1 MMNTPKISILVPVY
15 NVEKYLQRC
24 VDSVLAQDFT
34 NWEMILVDDG
44 SPDRCPQM
52 CDAFTAKDTR
62 IKVIHQENRGAHA
75 ARKASLNMPKG
86 IFGVLDQMII
96 SYLSLKF
103 IICKA
108 IEK

>member
-62 IKVIHQENRGAHA
+62 IKVIRSGRAH
-75 ARKASLNMPKG
+75 
-86 IFGVLDQMII
+86 V
-96 SYLSLKF
+96 
-103 IICKA
+103 
-108 IEK
+108 

>member
-44 SPDRCPQM
+44 SPDRCPQI
-52 CDAFTAKDTR
+52 CVYGKGHTDKSDTS
-62 IKVIHQENRGAHA
+62 
-75 ARKASLNMPKG
+75 RK
-86 IFGVLDQMII
+86 
-96 SYLSLKF
+96 
-103 IICKA
+103 
-108 IEK
+108 

>member
-44 SPDRCPQM
+44 RPD
-52 CDAFTAKDTR
+52 
-62 IKVIHQENRGAHA
+62 
-75 ARKASLNMPKG
+75 
-86 IFGVLDQMII
+86 
-96 SYLSLKF
+96 LSL
-103 IICKA
+103 IHIS
-108 IEK
+108 EPTRRS

>member
-75 ARKASLNMPKG
+75 HERPDLNMPKG
-86 IFGVLDQMII
+86 NIWCFWIQMII
-96 SYLSLKF
+96 SYLKP
-103 IICKA
+103 
-108 IEK
+108 

>member
-44 SPDRCPQM
+44 ALTVVRRCAMRLRQR
-52 CDAFTAKDTR
+52 T
-62 IKVIHQENRGAHA
+62 HG
-75 ARKASLNMPKG
+75 
-86 IFGVLDQMII
+86 
-96 SYLSLKF
+96 
-103 IICKA
+103 
-108 IEK
+108 

>member
-44 SPDRCPQM
+44 SPDRCP
-52 CDAFTAKDTR
+52 
-62 IKVIHQENRGAHA
+62 
-75 ARKASLNMPKG
+75 LP
-86 IFGVLDQMII
+86 
-96 SYLSLKF
+96 
-103 IICKA
+103 
-108 IEK
+108 

>member
-1 MMNTPKISILVPVY
+1 MTPKISILVPVY

-52 CDAFTAKDTR
+52 CDAFAEKDVR
-62 IKVIHQENRGAHA
+62 IKLCIRKTADWYPPGKPGLSKPKEN
-75 ARKASLNMPKG
+75 
-86 IFGVLDQMII
+86 I
-96 SYLSLKF
+96 
-103 IICKA
+103 
-108 IEK
+108 

>member
-75 ARKASLNMPKG
+75 ARKAGFEHAKG
-86 IFGVLDQMII
+86 EYLVFLDPDD
-96 SYLSLKF
+96 YLLLKF
-103 IICKA
+103 IICQSYRK
-108 IEK
+108 